1 MRNTKQIMYK
11 VYPLLFL
18 MFLSPAWAD
27 DATVTECASRAFADA
42 LAQTANTALETAHET
57 DIQTWIYQTFALP
70 DVLNTVLA
78 CPEIANVPDDETIK
92 FTPIQYTFP
101 GVLEIFINY

>member
-1 MRNTKQIMYK
+1 MFTTLTT
-11 VYPLLFL
+11 LL
-18 MFLSPAWAD
+18 LSPAWAD

-92 FTPIQYTFP
+92 FTPIQ
-101 GVLEIFINY
+101 